1 MLYQHYSD
9 LADGRNLSRLIGK
22 IQPAEVYNL
31 AAQSHVR
38 VSFDAPEYTTDI
50 TDTGTVR
57 LLEAIREVGIQPRFN
72 QASSLEMFGLVQE
85 VPQKETPPFYRKW

>member
-1 MLYQHYSD
+1 LFYGSN
-9 LADGRNLSRLIGK
+9 LAWLIGK

-50 TDTGTVR
+50 AAPGTVR
-57 LLEAIREVGIQPRFN
+57 LLEAICVVGI
-72 QASSLEMFGLVQE
+72 
-85 VPQKETPPFYRKW
+85 